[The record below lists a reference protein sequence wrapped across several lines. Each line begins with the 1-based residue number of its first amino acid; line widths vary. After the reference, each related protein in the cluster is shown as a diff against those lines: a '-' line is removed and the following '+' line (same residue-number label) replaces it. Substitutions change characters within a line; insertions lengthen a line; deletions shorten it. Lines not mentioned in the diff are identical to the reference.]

1 MQRCTRFSEY
11 FIYSQQKKKP
21 FKHRHL
27 TANILMAPHTQHHH
41 SSVSSASFAPYSIPN
56 NHNHT
61 SSVYK
66 EGSAGP
72 NQFSSSL
79 PISTHQHASNP
90 FTANTTFN
98 INNNNQGIPNATN
111 NNGQSVTY
119 LSRRFVARRISE
131 GETGRLKEE
140 LKCQACGKGYKHIS
154 SLAKHLWEH
163 TPEWSMTSK
172 LLISKHQQVQLL
184 EAASILVSLNEDDE
198 ENDFAV
204 KTDLEDSHFA
214 KLHQHH
220 RDPSISSVSFKTSMS
235 DNDEK
240 SSPYTS
246 PSLAEDSSTP
256 SPPPQPLTP
265 QTKYSTSVTNQSD
278 KSYTGRHHSR
288 SDSLSS
294 TSAMATSP
302 ALSTLPSSSSMITD
316 SLFPAS
322 SSYTGSTAQPNL
334 SSSLIGTKSSLRYDD
349 LLSADNIG
357 KRKVIKNMRSHSV
370 RSYSRRMSAL
380 NPPSKVSTNLTLDYD
395 DEEEEDE
402 NVVVDDLDD
411 ECVFGAMD

>member
-1 MQRCTRFSEY
+1 
-11 FIYSQQKKKP
+11 
-21 FKHRHL
+21 
-27 TANILMAPHTQHHH
+27 MAPHTQHHH
-41 SSVSSASFAPYSIPN
+41 SSVSSASFAPYSIPS

-61 SSVYK
+61 SSTYK

-79 PISTHQHASNP
+79 PISSHHQHPSNP
-90 FTANTTFN
+90 FTNNTTF
-98 INNNNQGIPNATN
+98 NNNNQGISNATN

-198 ENDFAV
+198 ENDSAV
-204 KTDLEDSHFA
+204 KTDSDDAHFA
-214 KLHQHH
+214 KLHQHD
-220 RDPSISSVSFKTSMS
+220 RNPSISSVSLKTSMS
-235 DNDEK
+235 DPDNDDK

-265 QTKYSTSVTNQSD
+265 QTKYSNSVTNQSD

-294 TSAMATSP
+294 TSAMPTSP
-302 ALSTLPSSSSMITD
+302 ALSMLPASSSMITD

-322 SSYTGSTAQPNL
+322 SSYTGSAGQSNL

-357 KRKVIKNMRSHSV
+357 KRKVIKNLRSHSV

-380 NPPSKVSTNLTLDYD
+380 NPPSKVNTNLTLDYD
-395 DEEEEDE
+395 DEEDDE

-411 ECVFGAMD
+411 DCVFGAMD